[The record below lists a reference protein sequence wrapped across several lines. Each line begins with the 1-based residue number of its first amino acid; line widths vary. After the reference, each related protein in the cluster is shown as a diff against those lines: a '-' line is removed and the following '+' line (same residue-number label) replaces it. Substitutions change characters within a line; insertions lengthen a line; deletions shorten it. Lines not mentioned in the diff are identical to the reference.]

1 MKLSVDKF
9 FEKVR
14 VCIKNSKTLN
24 FKNLVPTLIEFQS
37 VFFCEDIAV
46 NYFYQVEHKFLKE
59 MQILQNIDEFSNETS
74 KICLP

>member
-74 KICLP
+74 KICLA

>member
-14 VCIKNSKTLN
+14 VCIKNGKTLN

-74 KICLP
+74 KICLA